1 MKSTEKMSAQ
11 SENISSS
18 KGGCGCKGS
27 GSETA
32 EKGAKSGSAKS
43 SSSAK

>member
-18 KGGCGCKGS
+18 KGGCGCQGS
-27 GSETA
+27 SSENS
-32 EKGAKSGSAKS
+32 EKGAKSSAKS
-43 SSSAK
+43 SSSVK